1 MKTKTATKIDLRSD
15 QDIINSTLFTDQDAW
30 TFGCFDHEWD
40 EHDML
45 SVTIH
50 RDKIAD
56 YLWLKA
62 TVTVVRKS
70 TPITEPIRINA

>member
-1 MKTKTATKIDLRSD
+1 MKHTIPTKLNLRSD

-40 EHDML
+40 SNDML
-45 SVTIH
+45 HLSIH

-62 TVTVVRKS
+62 TVKVVRKS